1 MFIRIW
7 VAVLPARTVQRM
19 VYPVDLTG
27 VEQELEDICAKL
39 RLSKAEAIRSAINA
53 YHEQLKGVKVIELRK
68 IPRARAEREILAVVR
83 EKGTAYAD
91 EIADEL
97 RLDVFF
103 VNDVLKKLAEKG
115 VVK

>member
-1 MFIRIW
+1 MR
-7 VAVLPARTVQRM
+7 LRARTVQRL

-27 VEQELEDICAKL
+27 IGPELDEICSKL
-39 RLSKAEAIRSAINA
+39 RLSKADAIRNAVEA
-53 YHEQLKGVKVIELRK
+53 YHEQLKGIKVIELRN
-68 IPRARAEREILAVVR
+68 IPRARAEKESLAVVR
-83 EKGTAYAD
+83 ERGTAYAD

-115 VVK
+115 MVK